1 METRQERTTRP
12 FRRLVVVAS
21 RLIGW
26 IVVVLGL
33 ITLTPLAYYY
43 GNPLREPSRPQPSD
57 VIVLLSHGQL
67 DDQWLSPEGAQR
79 TWAALKLYRSGFAP
93 RIISSGSSHG
103 GLDQAGLQAKWLML
117 AGVPSQAIL
126 VERQSSRTYQ
136 SALEVVKILKANGWQ
151 SAVIV
156 TSELDVPE
164 FAASFAS
171 WATRILPSSKCL
183 NLVRLRESTTTPAG
197 ERSITLPT
205 NTRAC
210 SFTNGKDGF
219 DYLWPG
225 SSFYHTRHPPMGT
238 KPLQPSPVTT
248 HIA

>member
-1 METRQERTTRP
+1 M
-12 FRRLVVVAS
+12 VVVAS

-156 TSELDVPE
+156 TSELDVPRVRGVFRKLGYSNLTFQQVPE
-164 FAASFAS
+164 FG
-171 WATRILPSSKCL
+171 P
-183 NLVRLRESTTTPAG
+183 
-197 ERSITLPT
+197 PT
-205 NTRAC
+205 GIYYHSGWRA
-210 SFTNGKDGF
+210 
-219 DYLWPG
+219 
-225 SSFYHTRHPPMGT
+225 FYHSTYEYAGLLLY
-238 KPLQPSPVTT
+238 KWKGW
-248 HIA
+248 I